1 MSSSNAPV
9 APPPP
14 DEGSE
19 RVVEVNVADPSP
31 TVRVVT
37 FDVENSVDVVW
48 LTQTVWPLLI
58 VPGAFVKTPL
68 QPMEYLPFELLILAA
83 VSIPVMVIVFEV
95 ADLSVL
101 RPV

>member
-14 DEGSE
+14 DEGS

-37 FDVENSVDVVW
+37 VDVENSVDVV
-48 LTQTVWPLLI
+48 
-58 VPGAFVKTPL
+58 
-68 QPMEYLPFELLILAA
+68 
-83 VSIPVMVIVFEV
+83 
-95 ADLSVL
+95 
-101 RPV
+101 